1 MNPLTTTNAFTTSS
15 VPITAPSRPP
25 SAGPSQC
32 TTSNAESAPN
42 SSATTPPAPA
52 TARPRPPASRR
63 SDYQGVRRNSGSPA
77 PVLRSG
83 VVPALTTAPVTL
95 VWNPFRAIRPQ
106 GGPPGAT
113 ANLDDRDTEAETTLP
128 SSSLPTTASSLSSPA
143 ATTPS
148 EQQQEEGTDK
158 RIIYITETQDQDQ
171 EPESPEQFEK
181 HELEGAVAVVHPE
194 RDEHD
199 RASSHDDHIHYSQPG
214 NGIQMPV
221 NPSEGSQPRESER
234 RQSLLPTQQTALI
247 KTLLDIG
254 KAANLESGRGG
265 EQTSGQQSSVKGSM
279 LTRKIWVKRPNSSA
293 TLVTINEEDLVDD
306 VRDMILRKYANSL
319 GRNFDSPDVSL
330 KICPRA
336 EHARDHSR
344 DHGREHRH
352 ERVLGPEEPMAQTID
367 ANFPGGQTVH
377 EALIIDVPT
386 RPTPRQSPRHTLYYQ
401 DESRPSESGTDYFP
415 PMPVTFVPSPHHQN
429 GVSVPASASS
439 SIPHS
444 MSVLGTGHIP
454 NLPSPGRKYS
464 ARPRVSRMTSSSP
477 PVNNGQQAPAS
488 VAANGRTASPHGAR
502 SRAHPVL
509 SEHSKTPPTP
519 KPPTPPEIEAITP
532 GVVAPPP
539 RDSSPAPSSRPKK
552 PKRLMRNLPSMPG
565 GMLNGASVPPIN
577 VLIVEDNIINL
588 KLLEAFMKRLKVRW
602 QTAMDGKDAMTKW
615 RQGGFHLVLMDI
627 QLPVMNGLEA
637 TREIRRLERL
647 NGIGVFSSA
656 SSTAPE
662 KPEEPEGEDKLPTP
676 ILFKSPVI
684 IVALTASSLQSDRH
698 EALASG
704 CNDFLT
710 KPVNFVWLERKVME
724 WGCMQALID
733 FDGWRKWKDFS
744 AQEVQPA
751 SGGKADA
758 APKKNGGGGGG

>member
-1 MNPLTTTNAFTTSS
+1 MHNLKRRIRAKFHRHNSADDSDTQTQS
-15 VPITAPSRPP
+15 VPERLLGSSLRIP
-25 SAGPSQC
+25 
-32 TTSNAESAPN
+32 TSPFWRSTEYASNVSPD
-42 SSATTPPAPA
+42 SV
-52 TARPRPPASRR
+52 PR
-63 SDYQGVRRNSGSPA
+63 YQGA
-77 PVLRSG
+77 EPVPYPL
-83 VVPALTTAPVTL
+83 PLAQ
-95 VWNPFRAIRPQ
+95 PQ
-106 GGPPGAT
+106 GGPPAAT
-113 ANLDDRDTEAETTLP
+113 ANLDDHDDHDRDTSASTTLP
-128 SSSLPTTASSLSSPA
+128 SSQPTTAPSPSSPA
-143 ATTPS
+143 ANTPL
-148 EQQQEEGTDK
+148 EQEEGEK
-158 RIIYITETQDQDQ
+158 RIHDTEDQ
-171 EPESPEQFEK
+171 EPESPERVENQEPASPEQVENPGADYPIDDL
-181 HELEGAVAVVHPE
+181 EL
-194 RDEHD
+194 
-199 RASSHDDHIHYSQPG
+199 G
-214 NGIQMPV
+214 NGIQMSV

-247 KTLLDIG
+247 QTLLDIG
-254 KAANLESGRGG
+254 KAANLDSGRG
-265 EQTSGQQSSVKGSM
+265 EQGSASGHSTINGSM

-319 GRNFDSPDVSL
+319 GRNFDAPDVTL
-330 KICPRA
+330 KICPRGD
-336 EHARDHSR
+336 HARDHSR

-352 ERVLGPEEPMAQTID
+352 ERILGPEEPISRTID

-377 EALIIDVPT
+377 EALIIDVPV
-386 RPTPRQSPRHTLYYQ
+386 RPTPRQSPRATLYYH
-401 DESRPSESGTDYFP
+401 DELRPSESGTDYFP
-415 PMPVTFVPSPHHQN
+415 PMPVTLVPSPHHQN

-454 NLPSPGRKYS
+454 NLPSPGRKYT
-464 ARPRVSRMTSSSP
+464 ARPRVSRVTSSSP
-477 PVNNGQQAPAS
+477 PVINGQQTPVS
-488 VAANGRTASPHGAR
+488 ISANGRTASPHGVR
-502 SRAHPVL
+502 RAHPVL
-509 SEHSKTPPTP
+509 AEHSKTPPTP
-519 KPPTPPEIEAITP
+519 KPPTPPEIEAIAP
-532 GVVAPPP
+532 GVLAPPP
-539 RDSSPAPSSRPKK
+539 RDSSPVPSSRAKK

-602 QTAMDGKDAMTKW
+602 QTAMDGKEAMTKW

-751 SGGKADA
+751 SGKADA
-758 APKKNGGGGGG
+758 APKKNGGGGGKGKGKKSRLGAAREAVATSATIREED

>member
-1 MNPLTTTNAFTTSS
+1 MHNLKRRIRAKFHRHHSTDSHSS
-15 VPITAPSRPP
+15 SAPEQSP
-25 SAGPSQC
+25 GPSSQRIPSISPPAWRSSSNDA
-32 TTSNAESAPN
+32 SNASLESD
-42 SSATTPPAPA
+42 
-52 TARPRPPASRR
+52 PRYRGAE
-63 SDYQGVRRNSGSPA
+63 
-77 PVLRSG
+77 PVPHPHPL
-83 VVPALTTAPVTL
+83 AQ
-95 VWNPFRAIRPQ
+95 PQ

-113 ANLDDRDTEAETTLP
+113 ANLDDYDRDTESSTAVP
-128 SSSLPTTASSLSSPA
+128 SSQPTTAPSLSSPA
-143 ATTPS
+143 ANTPPEQEEGDKRIHDTEELES
-148 EQQQEEGTDK
+148 ESPELESNPELVEKQEPGIHPEQQQ
-158 RIIYITETQDQDQ
+158 
-171 EPESPEQFEK
+171 
-181 HELEGAVAVVHPE
+181 LENRGA
-194 RDEHD
+194 
-199 RASSHDDHIHYSQPG
+199 DDPIDDLEPG

-221 NPSEGSQPRESER
+221 NPSDSSQPRESER
-234 RQSLLPTQQTALI
+234 RQSLLPTTQTALI
-247 KTLLDIG
+247 QTLLDIG
-254 KAANLESGRGG
+254 KAANLESGRG
-265 EQTSGQQSSVKGSM
+265 EQGSASGQSTISGSM

-293 TLVTINEEDLVDD
+293 TLVTINEDDLVDD

-319 GRNFDSPDVSL
+319 GRNFDAPDVTL
-330 KICPRA
+330 KICPRGDR
-336 EHARDHSR
+336 ARDKSR
-344 DHGREHRH
+344 DHGRENRH
-352 ERVLGPEEPMAQTID
+352 ERILGPEEPMSRTID
-367 ANFPGGQTVH
+367 ANFPGGQSVH
-377 EALIIDVPT
+377 EALIIDVPV
-386 RPTPRQSPRHTLYYQ
+386 RPTPRQSPRATLYYH
-401 DESRPSESGTDYFP
+401 DELRPSESGTDYFP
-415 PMPVTFVPSPHHQN
+415 PMPVTLVPSPHHQG
-429 GVSVPASASS
+429 GVSMPVSASS

-454 NLPSPGRKYS
+454 NLPSPGRKYA
-464 ARPRVSRMTSSSP
+464 ARPRVSRVTSSSP
-477 PVNNGQQAPAS
+477 PVINGQQTPVSVGAS
-488 VAANGRTASPHGAR
+488 GRTASPHGAR

-509 SEHSKTPPTP
+509 AEHSKTPPTP
-519 KPPTPPEIEAITP
+519 KPPTPPEIEAIAP
-532 GVVAPPP
+532 GIVAPPP

-710 KPVNFVWLERKVME
+710 KVRFLPFSRCWEMIER
-724 WGCMQALID
+724 
-733 FDGWRKWKDFS
+733 
-744 AQEVQPA
+744 
-751 SGGKADA
+751 
-758 APKKNGGGGGG
+758 

>member
-1 MNPLTTTNAFTTSS
+1 MPHPHPLA
-15 VPITAPSRPP
+15 
-25 SAGPSQC
+25 Q
-32 TTSNAESAPN
+32 
-42 SSATTPPAPA
+42 
-52 TARPRPPASRR
+52 
-63 SDYQGVRRNSGSPA
+63 
-77 PVLRSG
+77 
-83 VVPALTTAPVTL
+83 
-95 VWNPFRAIRPQ
+95 PQ
-106 GGPPGAT
+106 GGPPAAT
-113 ANLDDRDTEAETTLP
+113 ANLDDHDRDTSASTTLP
-128 SSSLPTTASSLSSPA
+128 SSQPTTAPSPSSPA
-143 ATTPS
+143 ANTPL
-148 EQQQEEGTDK
+148 EQEEGDK
-158 RIIYITETQDQDQ
+158 RIHDTEDQ
-171 EPESPEQFEK
+171 EPESPERVENQEPASP
-181 HELEGAVAVVHPE
+181 EQVENPGADDPLDDLE
-194 RDEHD
+194 
-199 RASSHDDHIHYSQPG
+199 PG
-214 NGIQMPV
+214 NGIHMSV

-234 RQSLLPTQQTALI
+234 RQSLLPSQQTALI

-254 KAANLESGRGG
+254 KAANLDSGRG
-265 EQTSGQQSSVKGSM
+265 EQGSASGQSTINGSM

-319 GRNFDSPDVSL
+319 GRNFDAPDVTL
-330 KICPRA
+330 KICPRGD
-336 EHARDHSR
+336 HARDHSR

-352 ERVLGPEEPMAQTID
+352 ERILGPEEPISRTID

-377 EALIIDVPT
+377 EALIIDVPV
-386 RPTPRQSPRHTLYYQ
+386 RPTPRQSPRATLYYH
-401 DESRPSESGTDYFP
+401 DELRPSESGTDYFP
-415 PMPVTFVPSPHHQN
+415 PMPVTLVPSPHHQN

-464 ARPRVSRMTSSSP
+464 ARPRVSRVTSSSP
-477 PVNNGQQAPAS
+477 PVINGQQTPVS
-488 VAANGRTASPHGAR
+488 IAANGRTASPHGAR
-502 SRAHPVL
+502 RAHPVL
-509 SEHSKTPPTP
+509 AEHSKTPPTP
-519 KPPTPPEIEAITP
+519 KPPTPPEIEAIAP
-532 GVVAPPP
+532 GVLAPPP
-539 RDSSPAPSSRPKK
+539 RDSSPVPSSRAKK

-602 QTAMDGKDAMTKW
+602 QTAMDGKEAMTKW

-710 KPVNFVWLERKVME
+710 KVR
-724 WGCMQALID
+724 
-733 FDGWRKWKDFS
+733 FS
-744 AQEVQPA
+744 PLPPPSENEE
-751 SGGKADA
+751 K
-758 APKKNGGGGGG
+758 